1 MDLVKKYKITRVDA
15 LKCSLIRSL
24 KGSGM
29 PPHYL
34 LRYSS
39 KKYGAKDNLG
49 RYYSEKYLGVPVGKF
64 TWGYNS
70 FYRSIL
76 VNCIESVGSC

>member
-39 KKYGAKDNLG
+39 NLSAQTIFRSFKKVWSK
-49 RYYSEKYLGVPVGKF
+49 R
-64 TWGYNS
+64 
-70 FYRSIL
+70 
-76 VNCIESVGSC
+76 